1 MEPGTCLNA
10 LPPPGI
16 EQRLLGCAVR
26 SLGTI
31 ATEQLQLLPN
41 ITEND
46 GKGGSCS
53 TQSVPEFFIWN
64 LRKLGGGGQRRS
76 DKYNI
81 KMDHREM

>member
-1 MEPGTCLNA
+1 VEPGTCLNA

-16 EQRLLGCAVR
+16 EQRLLGCTVC

-31 ATEQLQLLPN
+31 STEPLQLLHN

-46 GKGGSCS
+46 EKGRSCS
-53 TQSVPEFFIWN
+53 KHSIPEFFIWN
-64 LRKLGGGGQRRS
+64 LRKLGGQRRT

-81 KMDHREM
+81 KMGHREM